1 MTDVEE
7 VVGKTA
13 RAICERTETVSLG
26 RASSLTVS
34 HDTPMNS
41 EIAIAAMIVRVC
53 AAFFDC
59 GRLNA
64 STPFEIDSTPV
75 NAADPDANAFS
86 STNTVT
92 APVPA
97 GSGCGTT
104 ACGHVPT
111 VHFAIPTPSIA

>member
-1 MTDVEE
+1 MIDTDD

-34 HDTPMNS
+34 HDTPRNS
-41 EIAIAAMIVRVC
+41 EIAIVAMIVSVC

-64 STPFEIDSTPV
+64 LTPFEIDSTPV
-75 NAADPDANAFS
+75 NAAEPDANAFKR
-86 STNTVT
+86 TNTVT

-97 GSGCGTT
+97 GSGCATT
-104 ACGHVPT
+104 ACGHVPS
-111 VHFAIPTPSIA
+111 VHFAIPTPIIA